1 MTKHMKTFA
10 LLIFSILLLSDF
22 TVGQEP
28 PKEKTVIE
36 IDVKFPETAN
46 SPEMS
51 GLAWYNDYLVILPQF
66 PHLFKS
72 NFDDGKLFAVPK
84 AKILSYLD
92 DKLNKKTTPP
102 AIMPQAIDFIFDKTL
117 FNQIKDFEG
126 FEAIA
131 FWGNRVFITIE
142 ASPPRQ
148 MMGYLASGQIITGPD
163 NQMTITISGK
173 MAKIQPQACISNAAY
188 EALAV
193 TKDIAMV
200 FFEGNG
206 VNIDASPLAY
216 VYNHDL
222 EFIHAIAFPQ
232 IEYRITD
239 ATSMDTN
246 NRFWCINYFWPDAS
260 DKARYDP
267 AEDPIA
273 KTYGEGKTHKKAEIV
288 ERLVEFEY
296 IEPKNNQ
303 YAKIVLVNSP
313 PIQMELPGSTQ
324 NDARNWEGLVR
335 LDNHGF
341 LLVTD
346 EHPKTMLG
354 FIAY

>member
-1 MTKHMKTFA
+1 MKTVG
-10 LLIFSILLLSDF
+10 LLVFSFLLLFNF
-22 TVGQEP
+22 TVCQEV
-28 PKEKTVIE
+28 PKETTVIE
-36 IDVKFPETAN
+36 IDVKFPGTAE

-51 GLAWYNDYLVILPQF
+51 GLAWYKDYLIILPQF

-72 NFDDGKLFAVPK
+72 GYDGKLFAVPK
-84 AKILSYLD
+84 AQILSYLD
-92 DKLNKKTTPP
+92 DKKNKETNPP
-102 AIMPQAIDFIFDKTL
+102 AIEPQAIDFIIDKEL
-117 FNQIKDFEG
+117 FNQIEDFEG
-126 FEAIA
+126 FEAIG
-131 FWGNRVFITIE
+131 FWDNRVFITIE

-148 MMGYLASGQIITGPD
+148 MMGYLASGQITTGP
-163 NQMTITISGK
+163 NNEMTITISGK
-173 MAKIQPQACISNAAY
+173 LIKIQPQACISNAAY
-188 EALAV
+188 ETLVV
-193 TKDIAMV
+193 TKDIVMV

-206 VNIDASPLAY
+206 ININASPLAY

-222 EFIHAIAFPQ
+222 QFIHAIAFPH

-239 ATSMDTN
+239 ATSLDTS
-246 NRFWCINYFWPDAS
+246 NRFWCINYFWPAAK
-260 DKARYDP
+260 DKNSYCP

-273 KTYGEGKTHKKAEIV
+273 KAYGEGETHKKAEIV

-296 IEPKNNQ
+296 IEPKNNK

-313 PIQMELPGSTQ
+313 PIQMELLGADKF
-324 NDARNWEGLVR
+324 DARNWEGLVR